1 MNIWET
7 IFYKIMTEKY
17 SKTEHSTH
25 HIWEAHQVPSSM
37 NRWMNRKI
45 RNKNSIMVHSNKE
58 I

>member
-25 HIWEAHQVPSSM
+25 HNWKGHQVPSSM
-37 NRWMNRKI
+37 NRWMN
-45 RNKNSIMVHSNKE
+45 E
-58 I
+58 